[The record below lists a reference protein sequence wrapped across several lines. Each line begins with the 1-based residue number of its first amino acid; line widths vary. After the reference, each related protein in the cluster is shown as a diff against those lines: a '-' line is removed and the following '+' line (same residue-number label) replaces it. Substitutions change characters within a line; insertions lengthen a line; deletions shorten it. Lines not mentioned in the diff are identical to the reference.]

1 MIAKRLVGTTPLHCF
16 VPCTLILS
24 SDFQGD
30 PQTAVTHLGD
40 VVLFVQY
47 TISRFH
53 ARIKT
58 SQSSAFAND
67 PFQLENRTF
76 ALEGRILSASYLT
89 ANDIAYSADK
99 LSGDDAV
106 AFSAWFKALFDS
118 SSEGIEDS
126 ILR

>member
-53 ARIKT
+53 ARIEPQSLLPLLMTHFSSKT
-58 SQSSAFAND
+58 VRS
-67 PFQLENRTF
+67 L
-76 ALEGRILSASYLT
+76 
-89 ANDIAYSADK
+89 
-99 LSGDDAV
+99 
-106 AFSAWFKALFDS
+106 
-118 SSEGIEDS
+118 
-126 ILR
+126 